1 MTSTEQPATFRWN
14 FLKVINVPFE
24 SLTCVSSKL
33 ISSGASP
40 IASTKRRHD
49 DNTSII
55 EPKKKFKVE
64 DENNSVQGR
73 RNPVPASAQ
82 AGQLLW
88 ENYTPPPKF

>member
-40 IASTKRRHD
+40 IASKKRRRD
-49 DNTSII
+49 DNTG
-55 EPKKKFKVE
+55 
-64 DENNSVQGR
+64 QGR